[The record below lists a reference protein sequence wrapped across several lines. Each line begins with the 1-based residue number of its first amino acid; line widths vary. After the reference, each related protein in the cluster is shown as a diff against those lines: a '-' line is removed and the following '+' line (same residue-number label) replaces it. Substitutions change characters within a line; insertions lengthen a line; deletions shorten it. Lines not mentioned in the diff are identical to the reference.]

1 MRRGISTVIGTLV
14 FMIITISTLSS
25 MLMFM
30 QYQND
35 LLMIN
40 TNVLNKKIN
49 IDKIDIITSNYCNV
63 NVNCKLT
70 VGVYNDSTHNINILS
85 LWLIDNRTSNVIIQ
99 RDMNTYIMS
108 KKVTILL
115 DEYNLRDGVYTIKVV
130 TNDGSI
136 KEKTINIP
144 SLELNLRSI
153 VTPSIIVRTENATIL
168 AHITNMG
175 DSTIENI
182 NVYISGIGNR
192 DITIASID
200 RLERLQSTVITYEI
214 NSINNNLTISIYA
227 KGINQLG
234 KIIKSNE
241 EIKNIIIR
249 NR

>member
-108 KKVTILL
+108 KKVAILL

-144 SLELNLRSI
+144 SLELNLKSI
-153 VTPSIIVRTENATIL
+153 VTPSIRTGNSTIL

-182 NVYISGIGNR
+182 NVYIKIGNR

-200 RLERLQSTVITYEI
+200 MLERSQSTVVTYEIEI
-214 NSINNNLTISIYA
+214 NSINNNLTIIIYA
-227 KGINQLG
+227 EGINQLG
-234 KIIKSNE
+234 KTIRSNE
-241 EIKNIIIR
+241 ERIL
-249 NR
+249 